1 MLISFPFKISGFLLI
16 KTLEKT
22 FPLEGTDYVDKKQA
36 KQEYHLCLC
45 SQNQIPKLP
54 SLLGILKAERNVLYM
69 FPVRKSL
76 PPLLE
81 SGFFAVSLLHR
92 GDETFLFHIVLK
104 ESANEVSV
112 SKCTVDETKQTEEDK
127 HRRKR
132 SKHPAKDQI
141 SGLSCSHP
149 RRSAYFTNTPH
160 LSF

>member
-45 SQNQIPKLP
+45 SQNQIPKSP

-69 FPVRKSL
+69 FPVSKSL

-104 ESANEVSV
+104 ESANEVSQFQNALLMKL
-112 SKCTVDETKQTEEDK
+112 SRQKKISTDEREESILLRTK
-127 HRRKR
+127 
-132 SKHPAKDQI
+132 SL
-141 SGLSCSHP
+141 G
-149 RRSAYFTNTPH
+149 
-160 LSF
+160 